1 MAKKQHKEKFE
12 NKVASS
18 TIEKA
23 AVKSF
28 FSWKDWALIGV
39 ICFTAYL
46 TFSNVKNYQF
56 VNWDDDRNFYENP
69 LITSL
74 NAENFWQNTVK
85 IFKSDV
91 IGNYNPLTIW
101 TFALEKRLYGKG
113 SYNGLESPG
122 QWHHTNVLLHLIC
135 VWLVYLISRRLRLG
149 LIGAGFV
156 AALFALH
163 PMRVESVAW
172 VTERKDVLYGMFFLA
187 AMYQYIRTKTN
198 PTLWRYVLIYLF
210 FGLSLLSKI
219 QAVALPLVM
228 VAIDFLLDEK
238 FELKSV
244 INKWPYFLISFLWG
258 VLGIVVLG
266 SEGSLDTNDVTYP
279 FWQRIFIGSFSY
291 LVYLVKVVIPYEL
304 SPLYPYPPSMPAYF
318 YPTIVLVPIVG
329 YLAWMAYTKGW
340 KVFGFALFFFT
351 FNIIFLLQ
359 VLGAG
364 QGFIADR
371 FTYIAYLG
379 LFFGFGW
386 LLEKLAAKQGAGK
399 TLASAIGVLV
409 IGVYSFITYKQV
421 AIWEN
426 SGTLWT
432 HVLKYYD
439 KTTLPFGNRANF
451 YRSQKKYDEALVDY
465 NKAIS
470 LKEDPQT
477 YNSRAR
483 LYFDTANDSTRLLLA
498 LKDYNRAIE
507 LKPNDGEFWVNRGAT
522 YARLGNLEKAIENIN
537 TGLKFKPDHETGY
550 LNRSVLNSALAARF
564 PLGSTEYGQ
573 YTTLAIADLD
583 EYQKYRPYNGDT
595 WYEKARMKRTL
606 GNLLAALDD
615 INRAIQIDASK
626 GIYFYERAIENHQL
640 TRKEFAKADL
650 ETAIS
655 LGYANIDAEL
665 AALYLSN

>member
-18 TIEKA
+18 TIEKTA
-23 AVKSF
+23 IKSF

-39 ICFTAYL
+39 ICFSAYL
-46 TFSNVKNYQF
+46 IFSNVKNYQF

-135 VWLVYLISRRLRLG
+135 VWLVYLISRRLKLG

-318 YPTIVLVPIVG
+318 YPTIVMVPIVG
-329 YLAWMAYTKGW
+329 YLAWMSYTKGW
-340 KVFGFALFFFT
+340 KVFGFA
-351 FNIIFLLQ
+351 
-359 VLGAG
+359 
-364 QGFIADR
+364 
-371 FTYIAYLG
+371 
-379 LFFGFGW
+379 
-386 LLEKLAAKQGAGK
+386 
-399 TLASAIGVLV
+399 
-409 IGVYSFITYKQV
+409 
-421 AIWEN
+421 
-426 SGTLWT
+426 
-432 HVLKYYD
+432 
-439 KTTLPFGNRANF
+439 
-451 YRSQKKYDEALVDY
+451 
-465 NKAIS
+465 
-470 LKEDPQT
+470 
-477 YNSRAR
+477 
-483 LYFDTANDSTRLLLA
+483 
-498 LKDYNRAIE
+498 
-507 LKPNDGEFWVNRGAT
+507 
-522 YARLGNLEKAIENIN
+522 
-537 TGLKFKPDHETGY
+537 
-550 LNRSVLNSALAARF
+550 
-564 PLGSTEYGQ
+564 
-573 YTTLAIADLD
+573 
-583 EYQKYRPYNGDT
+583 
-595 WYEKARMKRTL
+595 
-606 GNLLAALDD
+606 
-615 INRAIQIDASK
+615 
-626 GIYFYERAIENHQL
+626 
-640 TRKEFAKADL
+640 
-650 ETAIS
+650 
-655 LGYANIDAEL
+655 
-665 AALYLSN
+665 

>member
-1 MAKKQHKEKFE
+1 MAKKQNKEKVE
-12 NKVASS
+12 SKITVAPS
-18 TIEKA
+18 EKTE
-23 AVKSF
+23 VSSF
-28 FSWKDWALIGV
+28 FSWKDGVLIAL

-46 TFSNVKNYQF
+46 AFSNVKNFQF
-56 VNWDDDRNFYENP
+56 VNWDDDRNFYENQ

-74 NAENFWQNTVK
+74 NQENFWTNTAQ

-101 TFALEKRLYGKG
+101 TFALEKRFYGKG

-149 LIGAGFV
+149 MLGAAFV

-187 AMYQYIRTKTN
+187 AMYQYIRFKSQ
-198 PTLWRYVLIYLF
+198 PVAWRQALIFLF

-228 VAIDFLLDEK
+228 VAVDFLLDEK
-238 FELKSV
+238 FEIKS
-244 INKWPYFLISFLWG
+244 IFSKWPYFLLSFLWG
-258 VLGIVVLG
+258 VIGIVVLG

-279 FWQRIFIGSFSY
+279 FWQRIFIGSYSY
-291 LVYLVKVVIPYEL
+291 LVYLVKAVIPYEL

-318 YPTIVLVPIVG
+318 YPTIILVPIVG
-329 YLAWMAYTKGW
+329 YLGWMAYQKSW
-340 KVFGFALFFFT
+340 KVLGFSLFFFT

-359 VLGAG
+359 ILGAG

-371 FTYIAYLG
+371 FTYIAYYG

-386 LLEKLAAKQGAGK
+386 MLDKLATKSGTGNV
-399 TLASAIGVLV
+399 LASGIGILV
-409 IGVYSFITYKQV
+409 IAAYSFMTYKQV

-439 KTTLPFGNRANF
+439 KTTLPFGNRANY
-451 YRSQKKYDEALVDY
+451 YRSQKMYDEALVDY

-483 LYFDTANDSTRLLLA
+483 LYFDTATDTTRLALA

-507 LKPNDGEFWVNRGAT
+507 LKPEDGEFWVNRGAT

-537 TGLKFKPDHETGY
+537 TGLKYKPDHETGY

-564 PLGSTEYGQ
+564 QPGSTEYGQ
-573 YTTLAIADLD
+573 YTSLAIADLD
-583 EYQKYRPYNGDT
+583 EYQKYRPYNADT
-595 WYEKARMKRTL
+595 WYEKARMKRIL
-606 GNLLAALDD
+606 GNLMAALED
-615 INRAIQIDASK
+615 INRAIQLDASK
-626 GIYFYERAIENHQL
+626 GIYFYERAIENNQL
-640 TRKEFAKADL
+640 GRKEFAKSDL
-650 ETAIS
+650 ATAIS
-655 LGYANIDAEL
+655 LGYTNIDPQLQATIQS
-665 AALYLSN
+665 Y